1 MEKRSTVPWKR
12 GNGAMGWKVW
22 CSRLAEDVC
31 GRMCLQ
37 DGAAEV
43 LTEDVDGMLLA
54 LGVEGWYTVEG
65 IRNAEFLV
73 LVGAHGVIGEQFDA
87 FHIIIYME
95 MLGERGE
102 AVVAVGIAR
111 HEHMAY
117 PRGFVNAVQIV
128 EEGLVVG
135 AGVTRIVLVQ
145 SVVEGL
151 DVKQDEVGVLQ
162 HLAGFL
168 VEDDAAGVEGG
179 VNAGLLAETE
189 EVEEKVCLHE
199 GFAA

>member
-1 MEKRSTVPWKR
+1 M
-12 GNGAMGWKVW
+12 
-22 CSRLAEDVC
+22 
-31 GRMCLQ
+31 
-37 DGAAEV
+37 

-54 LGVEGWYTVEG
+54 LGVEGRHTVERIG
-65 IRNAEFLV
+65 DAEFLV

-102 AVVAVGIAR
+102 AVVAVGIAW

-135 AGVTRIVLVQ
+135 AGVPCVFLVQ

-151 DVKQDEVGVLQ
+151 DVEQDEVGVFQ
-162 HLAGFL
+162 HLTGFL
-168 VEDDAAGVEGG
+168 VEDDATGVEGG
-179 VNAGLLAETE
+179 MDAGLLAETE

-199 GFAA
+199 GFTT